1 MKTKQII
8 ILVTILLIAFFGT
21 IIPLVAGEAY
31 NLNGEWTAVITKEMP
46 NTPFSKTIETDIIKI
61 TQVGDWF
68 VGIRTIGGKFIG
80 KNEEIIKG
88 KIVYKMID
96 DAFIH
101 FVSDPTF
108 ELCWCKGKATI
119 TEEGNK
125 IDMQTFVKC
134 TGMYETVSLTR

>member
-8 ILVTILLIAFFGT
+8 ILVTILLIVFFGN
-21 IIPLVAGEAY
+21 IIPLVTEEAY
-31 NLNGEWTAVITKEMP
+31 NLNGEWTAIITKEMP
-46 NTPFSKTIETDIIKI
+46 NTPFSKTIENDIIKI

-68 VGIRTIGGKFIG
+68 VGIRSIGGKFIG

-96 DAFIH
+96 EAFLH

-108 ELCWCKGKATI
+108 KPCWCEA
-119 TEEGNK
+119 
-125 IDMQTFVKC
+125 
-134 TGMYETVSLTR
+134 